1 MNIVWLMVG
10 LIRLHKKMQATF
22 TTTKVEDS
30 DAYFIFNEK
39 IDHMIRDFMEHSAI
53 ESIIVNAK

>member
-1 MNIVWLMVG
+1 
-10 LIRLHKKMQATF
+10 MQATF